1 MEQWIVIWQEVR
13 EWERRGKALAWP
25 RSSRVFQFSLFFYI
39 FTPSIIFCD
48 LVENHMRDTSSNDL
62 SQLPGRA
69 ERILDAGEGS
79 VPVAAQR
86 KEPSFEGK
94 RVQVNESGETARQ
107 PNMINCCACSLI
119 VSTQKT
125 LVGIFTPRIGFDKRE
140 FKNCQEKDEWNQEI
154 PYFNRTP
161 PALQTACGMWEVEK
175 GGKKIIINMGKRYK
189 PSSKGIFMSL
199 GFLIKI
205 SLRFKK

>member
-1 MEQWIVIWQEVR
+1 
-13 EWERRGKALAWP
+13 
-25 RSSRVFQFSLFFYI
+25 
-39 FTPSIIFCD
+39 
-48 LVENHMRDTSSNDL
+48 MRDTSSNDL
-62 SQLPGRA
+62 FQLPGRT

-94 RVQVNESGETARQ
+94 CVQVNESGETARQ
-107 PNMINCCACSLI
+107 PNMISCCACSLI

-125 LVGIFTPRIGFDKRE
+125 LVGIFTPRIGFDKPE
-140 FKNCQEKDEWNQEI
+140 FKNCQEKDECNQEI
-154 PYFNRTP
+154 PHFNRTP
-161 PALQTACGMWEVEK
+161 AALQTACGMWEVEK
-175 GGKKIIINMGKRYK
+175 GVKKKIIINMGKRYK

-199 GFLIKI
+199 GLLIKI